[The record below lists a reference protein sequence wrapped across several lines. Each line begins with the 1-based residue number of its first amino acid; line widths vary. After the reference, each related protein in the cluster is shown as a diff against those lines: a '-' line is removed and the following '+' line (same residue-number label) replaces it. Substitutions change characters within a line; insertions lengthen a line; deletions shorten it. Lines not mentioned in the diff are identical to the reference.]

1 VAQASDEE
9 IEAAYVGGPT
19 VHDDTIYLADYDE
32 GWAGLFESHAERI
45 RGALGAVAL
54 GVEHVGSTSVPGLA
68 AKPIIDIVVT
78 VADSSDES
86 AFVPALEAAGY
97 VLRIREPESFE
108 HRMFNRSDSDVH
120 VHVLSAGCVEVDHM
134 VKFRDHLRA
143 DSNDRALYERTKQE
157 LAARRWKYVQHYAD
171 AKSDVIAE
179 IMTRAEAPSRAGN
192 RGSRERRRRRH
203 RRAPS
208 TPV

>member
-1 VAQASDEE
+1 MTQASNEE
-9 IEAAYVGGPT
+9 IEAADVGRLT
-19 VHDDTIYLADYDE
+19 VHDDTIYLADYE
-32 GWAGLFESHAERI
+32 ETWAGLFASHAERI

-54 GVEHVGSTSVPGLA
+54 GVEHVGSTAVPGLA

-78 VADSSDES
+78 VPDSSDES
-86 AFVPALEAAGY
+86 AFVAALEAAGY

-108 HRMFNRSDSDVH
+108 HRMFNRPESDVH

-134 VKFRDHLRA
+134 VNFRDHLRA
-143 DSNDRALYERTKQE
+143 DRNDRELYERTKQE

-179 IMTRAEAPSRAGN
+179 IMTRAESPHERAIAGP
-192 RGSRERRRRRH
+192 ETDVQD
-203 RRAPS
+203 A
-208 TPV
+208 V

>member
-1 VAQASDEE
+1 MTQASNEE
-9 IEAAYVGGPT
+9 IEAADVGRLT
-19 VHDDTIYLADYDE
+19 VHDDTIYLADYE
-32 GWAGLFESHAERI
+32 ETWAELFASHAERI

-54 GVEHVGSTSVPGLA
+54 GVEHVGSTAVPGLA

-78 VADSSDES
+78 VPDSSDES
-86 AFVPALEAAGY
+86 AFVAALEAAGY

-108 HRMFNRSDSDVH
+108 HRMFNRPESDVH

-134 VKFRDHLRA
+134 VNFRDHLRA

-179 IMTRAEAPSRAGN
+179 IMTRAESPHERAIAGPETDV
-192 RGSRERRRRRH
+192 RD
-203 RRAPS
+203 A
-208 TPV
+208 V